1 MIEMFCKD
9 SWQFFHIKK
18 ACVKTTKHFGLHALK
33 SLAAGDTQHSLTLT
47 WSFEIAINAFIL
59 QGGLVKVSLGGIY
72 DVVFHSPLSIF
83 KH

>member
-1 MIEMFCKD
+1 MGPGLYPMGPGNQV
-9 SWQFFHIKK
+9 W
-18 ACVKTTKHFGLHALK
+18 APCVKGV
-33 SLAAGDTQHSLTLT
+33 SLSFLFAGSWRYSALTLT

-72 DVVFHSPLSIF
+72 DVVFHLTLPIF